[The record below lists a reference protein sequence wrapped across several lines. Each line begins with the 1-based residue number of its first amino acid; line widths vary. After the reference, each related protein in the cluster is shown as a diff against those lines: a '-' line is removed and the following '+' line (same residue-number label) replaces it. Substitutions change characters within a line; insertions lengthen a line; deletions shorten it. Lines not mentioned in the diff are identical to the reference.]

1 MTISK
6 TEAEIVYLIKKHH
19 VYGAET
25 IINAVVLGSIGE
37 AYIDKDVLK
46 RMIDRAY
53 DRFNREVEA

>member
-6 TEAEIVYLIKKHH
+6 TEAEVAYLIKKHH

-37 AYIDKDVLK
+37 AYINKDVLK

-53 DRFNREVEA
+53 ERFNEEARA